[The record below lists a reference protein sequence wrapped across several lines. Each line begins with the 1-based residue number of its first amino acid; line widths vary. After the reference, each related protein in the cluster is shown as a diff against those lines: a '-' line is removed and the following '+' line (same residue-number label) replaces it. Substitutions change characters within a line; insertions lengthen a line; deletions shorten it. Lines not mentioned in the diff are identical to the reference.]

1 MIDFIIPTMWKN
13 TDFPLY
19 IEQYLKFEQIN
30 KIIII
35 DNNHLQRPKAL
46 NFNNPKIHIVNFNK
60 NIFVNPAWNEGYYRS
75 TSDILCIIND
85 DVFVEEDLINY
96 VSPLDFSNIDIIG
109 TSFPSLKENNI
120 LLKKI
125 EVDKTKALGSQHYGF
140 GCCMFIPKL
149 KYSII
154 PSIYKVW
161 FGDDF
166 LINKLDNIYIINS
179 NKIYGQMSL
188 TVGNNDS
195 NSEISKRINLDT
207 TNAYK
212 FLFGR
217 VM

>member
-1 MIDFIIPTMWKN
+1 MGSRSRFI
-13 TDFPLY
+13 
-19 IEQYLKFEQIN
+19 KF
-30 KIIII
+30 
-35 DNNHLQRPKAL
+35 L
-46 NFNNPKIHIVNFNK
+46 
-60 NIFVNPAWNEGYYRS
+60 
-75 TSDILCIIND
+75 T
-85 DVFVEEDLINY
+85 
-96 VSPLDFSNIDIIG
+96 FSNIDIIG

-166 LINKLDNIYIINS
+166 LINKLNNIYIINS

>member
-1 MIDFIIPTMWKN
+1 MIDFIIPTMSRN

-96 VSPLDFSNIDIIG
+96 VSPLDFSNIDII
-109 TSFPSLKENNI
+109 I
-120 LLKKI
+120 VI
-125 EVDKTKALGSQHYGF
+125 
-140 GCCMFIPKL
+140 
-149 KYSII
+149 
-154 PSIYKVW
+154 
-161 FGDDF
+161 
-166 LINKLDNIYIINS
+166 
-179 NKIYGQMSL
+179 
-188 TVGNNDS
+188 
-195 NSEISKRINLDT
+195 
-207 TNAYK
+207 
-212 FLFGR
+212 
-217 VM
+217 